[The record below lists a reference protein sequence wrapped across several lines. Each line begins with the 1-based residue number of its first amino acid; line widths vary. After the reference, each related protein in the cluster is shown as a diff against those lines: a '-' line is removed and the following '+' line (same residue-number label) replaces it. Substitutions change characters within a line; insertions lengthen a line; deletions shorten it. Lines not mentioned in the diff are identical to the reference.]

1 MSGILTST
9 VGIGETNGVG
19 SLLSGT
25 GLVGAVADTVAE
37 VRVRAVAC
45 DIADVAVEL
54 VQGNADH
61 VVEAV
66 LL

>member
-1 MSGILTST
+1 MYGILTST
-9 VGIGETNGVG
+9 VGIGKANGVG
-19 SLLSGT
+19 GLLSGT
-25 GLVGAVADTVAE
+25 GLVGAVANTVAE

-45 DIADVAVEL
+45 DVADVAVEL
-54 VQGNADH
+54 VQGNANH

>member
-1 MSGILTST
+1 MYVMLTST

-19 SLLSGT
+19 GLRSGT

-37 VRVRAVAC
+37 VRVGA
-45 DIADVAVEL
+45 IASNIANAAVEL
-54 VQGNADH
+54 VQGNANH